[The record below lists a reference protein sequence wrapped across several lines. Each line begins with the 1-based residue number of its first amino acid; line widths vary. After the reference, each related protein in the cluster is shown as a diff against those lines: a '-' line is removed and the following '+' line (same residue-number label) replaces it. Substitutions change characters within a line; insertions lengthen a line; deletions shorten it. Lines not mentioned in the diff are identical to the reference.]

1 MEGYIVHLYV
11 RPESVA
17 VTGEGD
23 GAAANLMSFGYGK
36 LEGRKATDIQN
47 QPDYVATEIYPCVK
61 GEYTTTWKLDIYS
74 LGAVIYEMICGELY
88 NTAGITEVVKEKFP
102 LSHME
107 TDGTVMQCRD
117 FQQGQM
123 EKRRRDAKSCKPAQ
137 GL

>member
-36 LEGRKATDIQN
+36 LEGRKATDVYN
-47 QPDYVATEIYPCVK
+47 QPDYVAPEIYPCHK

-74 LGAVIYEMICGELY
+74 LGAVIYEMICGEKY
-88 NTAGITEVVKEKFP
+88 NNEDITKVVKKAYP
-102 LSHME
+102 LENMSE
-107 TDGTVMQCRD
+107 RYYTGCANTQLELI
-117 FQQGQM
+117 
-123 EKRRRDAKSCKPAQ
+123 EKR
-137 GL
+137 